1 MAVGEFGGWAIHRV
15 PSQVL
20 LGVPDGARVVRVTPP
35 VLGDQA
41 EQLPSEM
48 EATRH
53 RDKVL
58 EAVCSGVLVC
68 QRLLRPHDPVHSELI
83 TVGQNELVF
92 QLQLLTDLPQDGRGA
107 CQAGL
112 VLGEQLPHAQLGAMG
127 GRGELGDRDLAEG
140 IDMLDENGLDNHP
153 QAGLL
158 ALKALLVGQNLG
170 TNKNKVSISTF
181 LSSFPA
187 DATHIIACHLRE
199 GLNGASFAQR
209 LVHANGL
216 DENPHGSIEES
227 ARLSVHHMPIFDIF
241 LIVIVGHH
249 QKLLVWAPGAK
260 AWDPLICPF

>member
-170 TNKNKVSISTF
+170 TNKKQSEYFNFPLFLPFLQMPLTSSLVTCARGLMEPVLLKDSSTPMALMKTLMVPLKKVPDFPFIICLFLTF
-181 LSSFPA
+181 F
-187 DATHIIACHLRE
+187 
-199 GLNGASFAQR
+199 
-209 LVHANGL
+209 
-216 DENPHGSIEES
+216 
-227 ARLSVHHMPIFDIF
+227 
-241 LIVIVGHH
+241 
-249 QKLLVWAPGAK
+249 
-260 AWDPLICPF
+260 

>member
-1 MAVGEFGGWAIHRV
+1 LFLGLFFFLFLLGLTLIGHSDLLVDVVGSGVLAIKLPKLNEEVGLKQIQEQLMAVGEFGGWAIHRV

-112 VLGEQLPHAQLGAMG
+112 VLGEQLAHAQLGAMG
-127 GRGELGDRDLAEG
+127 GRGELGDSDLAEG

-181 LSSFPA
+181 LSSFLSCR
-187 DATHIIACHLRE
+187 CH
-199 GLNGASFAQR
+199 S
-209 LVHANGL
+209 H
-216 DENPHGSIEES
+216 H
-227 ARLSVHHMPIFDIF
+227 RLSP
-241 LIVIVGHH
+241 
-249 QKLLVWAPGAK
+249 ARGA
-260 AWDPLICPF
+260 